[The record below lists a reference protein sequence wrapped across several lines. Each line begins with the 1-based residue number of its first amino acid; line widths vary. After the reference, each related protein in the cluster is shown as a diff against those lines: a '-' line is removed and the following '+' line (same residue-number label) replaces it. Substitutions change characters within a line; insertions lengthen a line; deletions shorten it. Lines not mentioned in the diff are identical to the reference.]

1 MLESRQC
8 DSTLCGGKS
17 CACVAWI
24 ELHGTCD
31 RSCDFH
37 PVHTYMYRVCG
48 QTCMYMEID
57 LFAIAEIRIND
68 ITIVTEKVFGG
79 MYMYIYTS
87 DSSCHNS

>member
-37 PVHTYMYRVCG
+37 LVHTYMY
-48 QTCMYMEID
+48 MYEHGDRFIC
-57 LFAIAEIRIND
+57 N
-68 ITIVTEKVFGG
+68 
-79 MYMYIYTS
+79 
-87 DSSCHNS
+87 C